1 MKKKIKSLNSVNT
14 VASLKLQKENIKYS
28 HKYFSDYLS
37 IESSSSTLFLQPTDK
52 EEIGNIISSL
62 NSDKASRQIVYLI
75 EYYFF

>member
-37 IESSSSTLFLQPTDK
+37 IESSSTLFLQPTDK

-62 NSDKASRQIVYLI
+62 NSDKAFRQIVYLI